1 MTNVSDAPLESRTT
15 PVQQRGQAR
24 VDALLDAAAEIVA
37 ESGIAALT
45 TSAIAERSGSSVGAV
60 YRYFPNADAVLIA
73 LAERNLDLFATRV
86 AAVVETAL
94 PADWRAFTSACIDVY
109 ADLATTVAAFRVIRF
124 GDVVAVRFT
133 NRESGNN
140 EVIGRALDQYLVE
153 HYGFAE
159 TDELL
164 FRTQIALECAD
175 AVTRRAFLTD
185 RGGEERFID
194 AAKQLVRCVLAPLAP
209 DVTVEELAS
218 SIEL

>member
-1 MTNVSDAPLESRTT
+1 MTNISDAQLESRTT

-37 ESGIAALT
+37 ASGIAAMT
-45 TSAIAERSGSSVGAV
+45 TGAIAERSGSSVGAV
-60 YRYFPNADAVLIA
+60 YRYFPNADAVLLA
-73 LAERNLDLFATRV
+73 LAERNLELFAARIAT
-86 AAVVETAL
+86 VVETNL
-94 PADWRAFTSACIDVY
+94 PTDWRGFTAACIDVY
-109 ADLATTVAAFRVIRF
+109 AELATTVPAFRIIRF

-140 EVIGRALDQYLVE
+140 EIIGRALDDYLVE
-153 HYGFAE
+153 HYGFEATE
-159 TDELL
+159 ELL

-185 RGGEERFID
+185 RVGEERFID

-209 DVTVEELAS
+209 DVTTEELAS

>member
-1 MTNVSDAPLESRTT
+1 MTNVPDSALESRTT

-37 ESGIAALT
+37 ASGIAALT

-73 LAERNLDLFATRV
+73 LADRNRDLFAARV
-86 AAVVETAL
+86 AAEVGANL
-94 PADWRAFTSACIDVY
+94 PADWRGFTSACIDVY
-109 ADLATTVAAFRVIRF
+109 ADLAATVPAFRVIRF

-133 NRESGNN
+133 NRESENN
-140 EVIGRALDQYLVE
+140 AVIGQALGEYLIDN
-153 HYGFAE
+153 YGFAGTE
-159 TDELL
+159 DLV

-175 AVTRRAFLTD
+175 AVTRRAFLRD
-185 RGGEERFID
+185 GEGEQRYVD
-194 AAKQLVRCVLAPLAP
+194 AAKALVRCILAPLAP
-209 DVTVEELAS
+209 DASTEELAS